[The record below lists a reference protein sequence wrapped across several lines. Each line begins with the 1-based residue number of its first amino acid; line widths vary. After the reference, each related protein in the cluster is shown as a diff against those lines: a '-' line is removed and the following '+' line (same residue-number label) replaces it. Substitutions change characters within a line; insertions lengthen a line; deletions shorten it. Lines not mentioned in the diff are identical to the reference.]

1 MYVLYAIHTSIIP
14 TRGIDNNWLNGNMDY
29 DKTDSDSN
37 NDIDYYIYNNN
48 TNNWSILTRDK
59 IN

>member
-1 MYVLYAIHTSIIP
+1 
-14 TRGIDNNWLNGNMDY
+14 MDY

-48 TNNWSILTRDK
+48 TNNQSILTRDK